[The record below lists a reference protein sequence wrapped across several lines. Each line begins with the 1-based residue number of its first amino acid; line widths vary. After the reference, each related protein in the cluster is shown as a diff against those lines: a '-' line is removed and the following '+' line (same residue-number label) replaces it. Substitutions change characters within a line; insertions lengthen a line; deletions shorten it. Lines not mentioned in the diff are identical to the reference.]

1 MLDGTH
7 RRVSCAAMT
16 VPPEADPP
24 EALPKSPPE
33 SPPESPQSISLID
46 RFSALSGNVRGAIW
60 ILTAAMF
67 FSVVAMLVKTIG
79 ARLPVLEILMV
90 RQAVILVATLPVI
103 IRYFPQALMTRKPW
117 HHAARI
123 CCALVAMFG
132 GFTAIVH
139 LPLADA
145 VALGFAKSFFIT
157 IFAIIFLKEVVGI
170 RRWLA
175 IIVGFAGVLIMLKP
189 GGDGINIYGLMAVG
203 GAAGAGLVM
212 ILIRY
217 LSRFDKPITIL
228 AYQTIFVGLL
238 AAPFAIYQW
247 VWPTPR
253 EALSLL
259 AIGLVSMIGQM
270 CNIRAFG
277 AGEATAIA
285 TLDYTRLLWA
295 AIIGFI
301 VFSETPTATTM
312 IGAAIIINASI
323 YTVWR
328 EAKRGQ
334 RLARSQ
340 AARGDT
346 T

>member
-1 MLDGTH
+1 
-7 RRVSCAAMT
+7 MT
-16 VPPEADPP
+16 DMPEADPP
-24 EALPKSPPE
+24 EAPPKTPPDSSSDSPE
-33 SPPESPQSISLID
+33 SKSLID

-67 FSVVAMLVKTIG
+67 FSVVASLVKTIG

-90 RQAVILVATLPVI
+90 RQAVILVVTLPVI
-103 IRYFPQALMTRKPW
+103 IRHFPQALVTRKPW
-117 HHAARI
+117 HHVARVF
-123 CCALVAMFG
+123 CALVGMFG

-157 IFAIIFLKEVVGI
+157 IFAIVFLREIVGI
-170 RRWLA
+170 RRWSA

-189 GGDGINIYGLMAVG
+189 GADGINIYGLMAVG

-238 AAPFAIYQW
+238 ATPFALYQW

-253 EALSLL
+253 EALILL

-285 TLDYTRLLWA
+285 ALDYTRLLWA

-312 IGAAIIINASI
+312 IGAAIIIGASI

-334 RLARSQ
+334 QLARSPSS
-340 AARGDT
+340 RGDAA
-346 T
+346 

>member
-1 MLDGTH
+1 
-7 RRVSCAAMT
+7 
-16 VPPEADPP
+16 
-24 EALPKSPPE
+24 
-33 SPPESPQSISLID
+33 
-46 RFSALSGNVRGAIW
+46 
-60 ILTAAMF
+60 MF
-67 FSVVAMLVKTIG
+67 FSVVASLVKTIG

-103 IRYFPQALMTRKPW
+103 VRHFPQALITRKPW
-117 HHAARI
+117 HHAARV

-132 GFTAIVH
+132 GFTAVVH

-145 VALGFAKSFFIT
+145 TALGFAKSFFIT
-157 IFAIIFLKEVVGI
+157 IFAIVFLKEIVGI
-170 RRWLA
+170 RRWSA

-189 GGDGINIYGLMAVG
+189 DADGINIYGVMAVG
-203 GAAGAGLVM
+203 AAAAGGGVM

-228 AYQTIFVGLL
+228 TYQTVFVGLL
-238 AAPFAIYQW
+238 ATPFALYQW

-253 EALSLL
+253 EALVLL

-285 TLDYTRLLWA
+285 ALDYTRLLWA

-312 IGAAIIINASI
+312 IGAGIIISASI

>member
-1 MLDGTH
+1 MNDQ
-7 RRVSCAAMT
+7 
-16 VPPEADPP
+16 PEADPP
-24 EALPKSPPE
+24 GTLPKSPPD
-33 SPPESPQSISLID
+33 SLPDSSSSVSLIG

-67 FSVVAMLVKTIG
+67 FSVVASLVKTIG
-79 ARLPVLEILMV
+79 ARLPVSEILMV

-103 IRYFPQALMTRKPW
+103 IRHFPQALMTRKPW

-139 LPLADA
+139 LPLAEA
-145 VALGFAKSFFIT
+145 TALGFAKSFFIT
-157 IFAIIFLKEVVGI
+157 IFAIIFLKEIVGI
-170 RRWLA
+170 RRWSA
-175 IIVGFAGVLIMLKP
+175 IIIGFAGVLIMLKP
-189 GGDGINIYGLMAVG
+189 GAEGINIYGIMAVV
-203 GAAGAGLVM
+203 GAAGGGLVM

-228 AYQTIFVGLL
+228 TYQTIFVGLL
-238 AAPFAIYQW
+238 ATPFALYQW

-253 EALSLL
+253 EALILL

-295 AIIGFI
+295 AIIGFV
-301 VFSETPTATTM
+301 VFTETPSATTL
-312 IGAAIIINASI
+312 IGAAIIISASI

-328 EAKRGQ
+328 EAMRGQ
-334 RLARSQ
+334 QLARSPTG
-340 AARGDT
+340 RGDAT
-346 T
+346 

>member
-1 MLDGTH
+1 
-7 RRVSCAAMT
+7 MT
-16 VPPEADPP
+16 DLPDADPP
-24 EALPKSPPE
+24 PASSELLPDSPSDSPKSL
-33 SPPESPQSISLID
+33 SLIG
-46 RFSALSGNVRGAIW
+46 RFSGLSGNVRGAIW

-67 FSVVAMLVKTIG
+67 FSVVVALIKSIG
-79 ARLPVLEILMV
+79 TRLPVLEILMV

-103 IRYFPQALMTRKPW
+103 IRHFPQALITRKPW
-117 HHAARI
+117 HHAARV

-132 GFTAIVH
+132 GFTAVVH

-145 VALGFAKSFFIT
+145 TALGFAKSFFIT
-157 IFAIIFLKEVVGI
+157 IFAIVFLKEVVGI
-170 RRWLA
+170 RRWSA
-175 IIVGFAGVLIMLKP
+175 IIIGFVGVLIMLRP
-189 GGDGINIYGLMAVG
+189 DADGINIYGLMAVG

-228 AYQTIFVGLL
+228 AYQTVFVGLL
-238 AAPFAIYQW
+238 AAPFALYQW

-253 EALSLL
+253 EALILL
-259 AIGLVSMIGQM
+259 AIGLVSMLGQM
-270 CNIRAFG
+270 CNIRAFQ

-285 TLDYTRLLWA
+285 ALDYTRLLWA
-295 AIIGFI
+295 AIIGFV
-301 VFSETPTATTM
+301 VFSETPSAATL
-312 IGAAIIINASI
+312 IGAAIIISASI

-334 RLARSQ
+334 QLARSP
-340 AARGDT
+340 AGRGDT

>member
-1 MLDGTH
+1 
-7 RRVSCAAMT
+7 MT
-16 VPPEADPP
+16 DLPEADPP
-24 EALPKSPPE
+24 DTLPKSPPDTQPDT
-33 SPPESPQSISLID
+33 SNSGRLIAW
-46 RFSALSGNVRGAIW
+46 FSALSGNVRGAIW

-67 FSVVAMLVKTIG
+67 FSVVASLVKTIG

-103 IRYFPQALMTRKPW
+103 IRHFPQALMTRKPW
-117 HHAARI
+117 HHAARV

-132 GFTAIVH
+132 GFTAVVH

-145 VALGFAKSFFIT
+145 TALGFAKSFFIT
-157 IFAIIFLKEVVGI
+157 IFAIVFLKEIVGI
-170 RRWLA
+170 RRWSA
-175 IIVGFAGVLIMLKP
+175 IIVGFVGVLIMLRP
-189 GGDGINIYGLMAVG
+189 DAQGINIYGIMAVV
-203 GAAGAGLVM
+203 GAAGGGLVM

-228 AYQTIFVGLL
+228 TYQTVFVGLL
-238 AAPFAIYQW
+238 ATPLALYQW

-253 EALSLL
+253 EALILL

-285 TLDYTRLLWA
+285 ALDYTRLLWA
-295 AIIGFI
+295 AIIGFVI
-301 VFSETPTATTM
+301 FTETPSATTL
-312 IGAAIIINASI
+312 IGAAIIIGASI

-334 RLARSQ
+334 QLARSP
-340 AARGDT
+340 AGRGDT
-346 T
+346 P

>member
-1 MLDGTH
+1 
-7 RRVSCAAMT
+7 MT
-16 VPPEADPP
+16 DQPEADPP
-24 EALPKSPPE
+24 DAPPKLPPDSSKSLR
-33 SPPESPQSISLID
+33 LID
-46 RFSALSGNVRGAIW
+46 RFSALSGNVRGALW
-60 ILTAAMF
+60 ILMAAMF
-67 FSVVAMLVKTIG
+67 FSVVMSLIKTIG
-79 ARLPVLEILMV
+79 TRLPVLEILMV

-103 IRYFPQALMTRKPW
+103 IRHFPQALVTRKPW
-117 HHAARI
+117 HHAARV

-132 GFTAIVH
+132 GFTAVVH

-145 VALGFAKSFFIT
+145 TALGFAKSFFIT
-157 IFAIIFLKEVVGI
+157 IFAIVFLKEIVGI

-175 IIVGFAGVLIMLKP
+175 IIVGFAGVLVMLKP
-189 GGDGINIYGLMAVG
+189 GADGISIYGVMAVI

-217 LSRFDKPITIL
+217 LSRFDKPVTIL
-228 AYQTIFVGLL
+228 AYQTVFVGLL
-238 AAPFAIYQW
+238 AAPFALYQW

-253 EALSLL
+253 EALILV

-301 VFSETPTATTM
+301 VFSETPTATTL
-312 IGAAIIINASI
+312 IGAGIIISASI

-334 RLARSQ
+334 RLSRSP
-340 AARGDT
+340 AGRGDT